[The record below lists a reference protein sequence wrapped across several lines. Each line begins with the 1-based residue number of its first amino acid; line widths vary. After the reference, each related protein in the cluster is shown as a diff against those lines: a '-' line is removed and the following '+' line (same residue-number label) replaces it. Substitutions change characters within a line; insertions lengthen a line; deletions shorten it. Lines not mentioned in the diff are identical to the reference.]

1 MFKRIALL
9 TAVLAIVSAAPASA
23 LDFDQKAWYGQG
35 ILALPM
41 GNFGDF
47 ANIGFGAGLGLK
59 VPHSPELDFRGEV
72 SYIYFTTEDIPDADV
87 SASLIPILA
96 LAQYNMDS
104 SSAYLLGGL
113 GFAIASVS
121 IDYNVD
127 VPGVGTFSGSGSDSS
142 TEFGLVVGAGF
153 NLSPTMTLE
162 GRFNLISDANS
173 LSANLGWWF

>member
-1 MFKRIALL
+1 MLKRLMLL
-9 TAVLAIVSAAPASA
+9 TVAVAMLAAVPASA
-23 LDFDQKAWYGQG
+23 LDFEQKAWYGQG
-35 ILALPM
+35 VLALPM

-47 ANIGFGAGLGLK
+47 AKIGVGGGLGLS
-59 VPHSPELDFRGEV
+59 VPHSPELTFRGEV
-72 SYIYFTTEDIPDADV
+72 SYIYFTTEDIPNADV

-113 GFAIASVS
+113 GFAIAKLSV
-121 IDYNVD
+121 DYTET
-127 VPGVGTFSGSGSDSS
+127 VPGFGTFSAGGSDSS

-162 GRFNLISDANS
+162 GRFNVISDANS

>member
-1 MFKRIALL
+1 MLKRLVLL
-9 TAVLAIVSAAPASA
+9 TATIAILAAVPASA

-47 ANIGFGAGLGLK
+47 AKIGFGGGLGLK

-72 SYIYFTTEDIPDADV
+72 SYIYFTTEDVEDFDV
-87 SASLIPILA
+87 SASQIPILA

-113 GFAIASVS
+113 GFAIAKSS
-121 IDYNVD
+121 FDYTGPETIFGD
-127 VPGVGTFSGSGSDSS
+127 ISDSGSS
-142 TEFGLVVGAGF
+142 TEFGLVLGAGF

-162 GRFNLISDANS
+162 GRFNVISDANS
-173 LSANLGWWF
+173 LTANLGWWF